1 MKWLVILGGVGA
13 AALSLQ
19 ILIWERRGGRR
30 PPSDLSQIALAVLTV
45 LLIGGA
51 VYSAHVL
58 GLFSIPLV
66 AIAFVP
72 VGITARWL
80 ILATREAR
88 QRSAYARAGSAPEV
102 TLRAR
107 LMATFALPVFLV
119 LVAAVVALGLVA
131 GALVGP
137 H

>member
-1 MKWLVILGGVGA
+1 MKWLVILAGIGA
-13 AALSLQ
+13 AALSWQRLM
-19 ILIWERRGGRR
+19 WARRGGR
-30 PPSDLSQIALAVLTV
+30 PPSTRSRVALAVLTV

-58 GLFSIPLV
+58 GIFSVPLV
-66 AIAFVP
+66 AMAFVP
-72 VGITARWL
+72 VGVTVRWL

-107 LMATFALPVFLV
+107 LMETFALPVFLV
-119 LVAAVVALGLVA
+119 LVAAVVVLGLVA
-131 GALVGP
+131 GTLVGP